1 MSMDTE
7 AKVSIPLKAKAEA
20 GEIHELLL
28 RKMFSNFIKLVNN
41 GYEVSELEGKY
52 KPSWEYGEPTS
63 KRHEDWLNE
72 ARANNL
78 HHYHV
83 GFVDYNKGS
92 GNDKDYPGRESDG
105 IIHMTTTCLDNTLT
119 YIVFR
124 TDKKHPKPFSFEY
137 DPTNDF
143 QVAG

>member
-7 AKVSIPLKAKAEA
+7 AKVSIPLKAKA
-20 GEIHELLL
+20 
-28 RKMFSNFIKLVNN
+28 
-41 GYEVSELEGKY
+41 
-52 KPSWEYGEPTS
+52 
-63 KRHEDWLNE
+63 
-72 ARANNL
+72 
-78 HHYHV
+78 
-83 GFVDYNKGS
+83 
-92 GNDKDYPGRESDG
+92 DYPGRESDG